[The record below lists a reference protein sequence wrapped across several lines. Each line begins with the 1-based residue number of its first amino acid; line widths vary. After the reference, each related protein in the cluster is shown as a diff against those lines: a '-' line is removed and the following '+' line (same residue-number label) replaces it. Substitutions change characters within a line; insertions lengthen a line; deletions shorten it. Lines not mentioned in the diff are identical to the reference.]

1 MQAVGGFAGDHIRW
15 GFLEPEP
22 VRVTVTDFLRIRL
35 QPTLHR
41 PWMLDQEGLGVR
53 VLVQDQ
59 KAVTN
64 RAGIDNDNGN
74 GLGLGVK
81 AHCSPGFWLRQIGKQ
96 GTGTREQGSGFRSQ
110 GFQRLY

>member
-1 MQAVGGFAGDHIRW
+1 VITYDGVFSSPSPFALPLPLPIFFGFGSNRRSI
-15 GFLEPEP
+15 
-22 VRVTVTDFLRIRL
+22 VRGCSTRNF
-35 QPTLHR
+35 
-41 PWMLDQEGLGVR
+41 LGVR

>member
-1 MQAVGGFAGDHIRW
+1 MITYDGVFSSPSPFALPLPLPIFFGFGSNRRSI
-15 GFLEPEP
+15 
-22 VRVTVTDFLRIRL
+22 VRGCSTRNF
-35 QPTLHR
+35 
-41 PWMLDQEGLGVR
+41 LGVR

-96 GTGTREQGSGFRSQ
+96 GTGSRGQASGLRGFR
-110 GFQRLY
+110 GFTDS

>member
-1 MQAVGGFAGDHIRW
+1 VITYDGVFSSPSPFALPLPIFFGFGSNRRSI
-15 GFLEPEP
+15 
-22 VRVTVTDFLRIRL
+22 VRGCSTRNF
-35 QPTLHR
+35 
-41 PWMLDQEGLGVR
+41 LGVR